1 MTATMAKFRYEAE
14 TLDGQSVKGT
24 VEAASALAAR
34 NELAVRGMRVT
45 KIAERKG
52 LQMELTQQKVP
63 LIEIMHFSRQMSTFI
78 RAGIPIIEALD
89 TLRVDTKSKRFQA
102 VLEDVVEKVGNG
114 GASLGDAIAAH
125 GDVFPTY
132 FLAMLRSAELTG
144 KMDDAFEQLHRYIRR
159 DVQLTKQ
166 VRKAL
171 IYPCILLAVAFGV
184 VAIIVIFVI
193 PKFAE
198 FFESFGAELPL
209 PTRMLMAVADFVG
222 STAGLVT
229 GVILLGAIVGTV
241 AYVRT
246 PTGRRGLHALLL
258 KIPVL
263 NTVVVYSATERF
275 TRILAVLLDAGVPL
289 TDAMPSAIDCTT
301 NTIFRERLSAA
312 SEGVLA
318 GEGFAE
324 PISETEL
331 FPPTVVSMIRV
342 GERTGELADQL
353 ENIAGFFEEELDYA
367 VDKLTQWFEPLI
379 ILIIG
384 VVVGF
389 VALAMVSAMYG
400 IYGQV
405 DVNEQ

>member
-1 MTATMAKFRYEAE
+1 MTATMSKFRYEAE

-24 VEAASALAAR
+24 VEAASVLAAR

-52 LQMELTQQKVP
+52 LQMEITQQKVP
-63 LIEIMHFSRQMSTFI
+63 LVEIMHFSRQMATFI
-78 RAGIPIIEALD
+78 RAGIPILEALD

-114 GASLGDAIAAH
+114 GSTLADAIAAH

-144 KMDDAFEQLHRYIRR
+144 KMDDAFDQLHRYIRR

-171 IYPCILLAVAFGV
+171 IYPMILLAVAIGV

-193 PKFAE
+193 PKFAK

-209 PTRMLMAVADFVG
+209 PTRMLIAIANFVG

-229 GVILLGAIVGTV
+229 GVVLVAAIVGTI

-246 PTGRRGLHALLL
+246 PPGRRTLHALLL

-263 NTVVVYSATERF
+263 STVVVYSATERF
-275 TRILAVLLDAGVPL
+275 TRILSVLLDAGVPL

-301 NTIFRERLSAA
+301 NVIFRERLNTA

-318 GEGFAE
+318 GEGFAD
-324 PISETEL
+324 PVSHTEL
-331 FPPTVVSMIRV
+331 FPSTVVSMIRV

-353 ENIAGFFEEELDYA
+353 QNIASFYEEELDYA

-379 ILIIG
+379 ILVIG

-405 DVNEQ
+405 DIK

>member
-1 MTATMAKFRYEAE
+1 MTATMGKFRYEAE

-24 VEAASALAAR
+24 VEATSALAAR

-45 KIAERKG
+45 KLAERKG

-63 LIEIMHFSRQMSTFI
+63 LVEIMHFSRQMSTFI

-89 TLRVDTKSKRFQA
+89 TLRVDTKSKRFQL
-102 VLEDVVEKVGNG
+102 VLSDVVEKVGTG
-114 GASLGDAIAAH
+114 GVSLGDAIASH
-125 GDVFPTY
+125 GDVFPSY
-132 FLAMLRSAELTG
+132 FMAMLRSAELTG

-171 IYPCILLAVAFGV
+171 IYPCILLVVAIGV

-198 FFESFGAELPL
+198 FFKSFDAELPL
-209 PTRMLMAVADFVG
+209 PTRMLVAVADFVG

-229 GVILLGAIVGTV
+229 GVLLVLAIGGVI
-241 AYVRT
+241 AFVRT
-246 PTGRRGLHALLL
+246 PGGRRGLHGLLL

-275 TRILAVLLDAGVPL
+275 TRVLSVLLDAGVPL
-289 TDAMPSAIDCTT
+289 SDAMPSAIDCTT
-301 NTIFRERLSAA
+301 NLIFRERLAIA

-324 PISETEL
+324 PISQTEL

-342 GERTGELADQL
+342 GERTGELSDQL
-353 ENIAGFFEEELDYA
+353 GNVAGFFEEELDYA

-405 DVNEQ
+405 DVNQQ

>member
-14 TLDGQSVKGT
+14 TLDGQSVRGT
-24 VEAASALAAR
+24 VEASSALAAR

-45 KIAERKG
+45 KLAERKG

-63 LIEIMHFSRQMSTFI
+63 LVEIMHFSRQMSTFI
-78 RAGIPIIEALD
+78 RAGIPILEALD
-89 TLRVDTKSKRFQA
+89 TLRVDMKSKRFQA
-102 VLEDVVEKVGNG
+102 VLQDVVDKVGNG
-114 GASLGDAIAAH
+114 GASLADAITAH
-125 GDVFPTY
+125 GDVFPSY

-144 KMDDAFEQLHRYIRR
+144 KMDDAFEQLFRYIRR

-171 IYPCILLAVAFGV
+171 IYPLILLTVAFGV

-198 FFESFGAELPL
+198 FFKSFGAELPL
-209 PTRMLMAVADFVG
+209 PTRMLIAIANFVG
-222 STAGLVT
+222 SLAGMVT
-229 GVILLGAIVGTV
+229 GVLILAAILGTV
-241 AYVRT
+241 LYVRT
-246 PTGRRGLHALLL
+246 PSGRRALHNLLL

-263 NTVVVYSATERF
+263 STVVVYSATERF
-275 TRILAVLLDAGVPL
+275 TRVLAVLLDAGVPL
-289 TDAMPSAIDCTT
+289 SEAMPSAIDCTT
-301 NTIFRERLSAA
+301 NVIFRERLGVAA
-312 SEGVLA
+312 EGVLA

-324 PISETEL
+324 PVNDTDL
-331 FPPTVVSMIRV
+331 FPPTVVQMIRV
-342 GERTGELADQL
+342 GERTGELSDQL
-353 ENIAGFFEEELDYA
+353 ENIASFYEEELDYA

-405 DVNEQ
+405 ELE

>member
-1 MTATMAKFRYEAE
+1 MTETMAKYRYEAE
-14 TLDGQSVKGT
+14 TLDGQAVKGI
-24 VEAASALAAR
+24 VEAASVVAAR

-52 LQMELTQQKVP
+52 LQMEVTQQKVP
-63 LIEIMHFSRQMSTFI
+63 LVEIMHFSRQMSTFI

-89 TLRVDTKSKRFQA
+89 TLRVDMKSKRFQA
-102 VLEDVVEKVGNG
+102 VLGDIVEKVGQG
-114 GASLGDAIAAH
+114 GATLGDAVATH
-125 GDVFPTY
+125 GDVFPSY

-166 VRKAL
+166 IRKAL
-171 IYPCILLAVAFGV
+171 IYPVILLLVAIGV

-198 FFESFGAELPL
+198 FFKSFGAELPL
-209 PTRMLMAVADFVG
+209 PTRMLMTIADFVG
-222 STAGLVT
+222 STAGAIT
-229 GVILLGAIVGTV
+229 GVVLLVGAVSLVI
-241 AYVRT
+241 YLRT
-246 PTGRRGLHALLL
+246 PVGRRNLHSTLL

-263 NTVVVYSATERF
+263 NTVVVYAATERF
-275 TRILAVLLDAGVPL
+275 TRVLSVLLDSGVPL
-289 TDAMPSAIDCTT
+289 SDAMPSAIDCTT
-301 NTIFRERLSAA
+301 NIIFRERLTEA
-312 SEGVLA
+312 SEGVLV

-324 PISETEL
+324 PINQTDL
-331 FPPTVVSMIRV
+331 FPPTVVQMIRV
-342 GERTGELADQL
+342 GERTGELSDQL
-353 ENIAGFFEEELDYA
+353 SNVAGFFEEELDYA

-379 ILIIG
+379 ILFIG

-405 DVNEQ
+405 KV